1 MPRTISRSE
10 RMDESI
16 VLRATRDDKSRIKL
30 EAQKRGMDVSTFIR
44 MVLIKENII
53 NPLGVSNDGNNW

>member
-16 VLRATRDDKSRIKL
+16 VLRATRDDKTRIKL

-44 MVLIKENII
+44 MVLIRENLI
-53 NPLGVSNDGNNW
+53 NPLGITTDENW